1 MSGRSTTSIFGCTK
15 PRIDIV
21 PIDSELVDT
30 ATQAWLAF
38 GKGRNPA
45 ASNFADCLSYAL
57 ARRAGLPLFY
67 KRMTSHKPMS
77 KRSVD
82 RLQISQVRA
91 LHTRSTISRQTVK
104 PSCQAAGCFCGGALT
119 QCVFSTRDE
128 EQVKAPQFAFGDG
141 FADRSPKRRRV
152 LQSKATQASYE
163 AEGRGRSP
171 DQAQN
176 RRS

>member
-104 PSCQAAGCFCGGALT
+104 PSCQAAGLLL
-119 QCVFSTRDE
+119 
-128 EQVKAPQFAFGDG
+128 
-141 FADRSPKRRRV
+141 RRRFDSMRLLNARRRAGQSPSV
-152 LQSKATQASYE
+152 RLWRRICGSQSKAPTGSPIESHASFL
-163 AEGRGRSP
+163 
-171 DQAQN
+171 
-176 RRS
+176 